1 MKSEL
6 QRDPLYLK
14 MLYDVGIMSED
25 RSPEA
30 ESVASGGV
38 ASNKVRRLYLRER
51 QCHVHWGCFVVVILE
66 S

>member
-1 MKSEL
+1 MSEL

-38 ASNKVRRLYLRER
+38 ASNKVRRLSL
-51 QCHVHWGCFVVVILE
+51 
-66 S
+66 